1 MTKIKLLRDLSPLLA
16 ALFITACAT
25 PPAPSDPAAD
35 SKAPAPVQT
44 GANEAAETATA
55 PARAERPAPPRP
67 NIALSEDLLFRLLLA
82 ELAGQRGQADVAV
95 RHYLAL
101 ARETRDP
108 EVIER
113 ATRIAVYA
121 RDDAAARSAARL
133 WAELDPVNPDARQV
147 LTVMSLRRGELDQ
160 ALAHL
165 EVILAHSGGEFA
177 QKLWLIASFLG
188 REEDRAAVMGLMER
202 LLADHMADPEA
213 LYAFAHLAARMG
225 AVARA
230 EGLLLDVLAQR
241 PANEPAAMTYLSLL
255 LRQGETGRA
264 LRFLEQTLGHEAA
277 GFNLRLAYA
286 RLLTDVER
294 FDDAR
299 REFETLAVAEPEHVD
314 VLYALG
320 LIHLQAA
327 RLDEAAPYFE
337 RLGRLRQRV
346 SDSNYY
352 LARIAEEKDEL
363 DQASDLYQGVH
374 EGDRYFDA
382 RIRLSLILA
391 KQGQVEKALGQI
403 RALAGA
409 GDAERLLLIQA
420 EAEILTGQRRYAEA
434 MAVYDRALAA
444 ASDHD
449 LLYSRAMLAEKMD
462 RLDILE
468 ADLKRILTE
477 DRDNATV
484 LNALGYTLADRTDRY
499 DEAYDYISRAHEL
512 SPDDFYIL
520 DSMGWV
526 LYRLGR
532 LDEAVGY
539 LRRALALQNDPE
551 IAAHLGEV
559 LWVMGDKK
567 TAREV
572 WETALKA
579 TPADDKLLKVI
590 ERFKP

>member
-1 MTKIKLLRDLSPLLA
+1 MLKLKLLRDLSPMLA

-25 PPAPSDPAAD
+25 LPAPSDPAKD
-35 SKAPAPVQT
+35 TKAAAPVQT
-44 GANEAAETATA
+44 GADEAAETAAA
-55 PARAERPAPPRP
+55 PERPAPPRP

-82 ELAGQRGQADVAV
+82 ELAGQRGRADIAV

-121 RDDAAARSAARL
+121 RDDAAAASAARL
-133 WAELDPVNPDARQV
+133 WAEVDPENPDARQV

-165 EVILAHSGGEFA
+165 EVILAHSRGEFA
-177 QKLWLIASFLG
+177 QKLWLIASFLA

-202 LLADHMADPEA
+202 LLADHMANPEA

-230 EGLLLDVLAQR
+230 EALLLDVLAAR

-255 LRQGETGRA
+255 LRQGETGKA

-277 GFNLRLAYA
+277 GFDLRLAYA

-299 REFETLAVAEPEHVD
+299 REFETLAQAEPEHVD

-337 RLGRLRQRV
+337 RLGRLKKRV

-352 LARIAEEKDEL
+352 LARIAEEKGEL
-363 DQASDLYQGVH
+363 DKASDLYQGVH
-374 EGDRYFDA
+374 EGEVYFDA
-382 RIRLSLILA
+382 QIRLSLILA
-391 KQGQVEKALGQI
+391 RQGQVEKALGQI
-403 RALAGA
+403 RRLEGA
-409 GDAERLLLIQA
+409 RDAERLLLIQA

-444 ASDHD
+444 AIDHD

-468 ADLKRILTE
+468 ADLKRILSE

-484 LNALGYTLADRTDRY
+484 LNALGYTLADRTERY
-499 DEAYDYISRAHEL
+499 AEAYDYIRRAHEL

-579 TPADDKLLKVI
+579 TPTDDKLLKVI

>member
-1 MTKIKLLRDLSPLLA
+1 MTKIKLLRDLSPMLAMLLG
-16 ALFITACAT
+16 TACAT
-25 PPAPSDPAAD
+25 LPAPSDPAKD
-35 SKAPAPVQT
+35 TKAAAPVQT
-44 GANEAAETATA
+44 GADQAAQTAAA
-55 PARAERPAPPRP
+55 PEWRAPPRP

-82 ELAGQRGQADVAV
+82 ELAGQRGRVDIAV
-95 RHYLAL
+95 DHYLAL

-108 EVIER
+108 AVIER
-113 ATRIAVYA
+113 AMRIAVHA
-121 RDDAAARSAARL
+121 RDDAAAERAARL
-133 WAELDPVNPDARQV
+133 WAEVEPESPDAHQV
-147 LTVMSLRRGELDQ
+147 LAVMSLRRREFDQ

-165 EVILAHSGGEFA
+165 EIILAHPGGEFA
-177 QKLWLIASFLG
+177 QNLWLINSFLA
-188 REEDRAAVMGLMER
+188 REEDWPAVIDLMER
-202 LLADHMADPEA
+202 LLEDHMADPEA
-213 LYAFAHLAARMG
+213 LYAFAHLAARLG
-225 AVARA
+225 NGERA
-230 EGLLLDVLAQR
+230 EVLLLDVLAQK

-255 LRQGETGRA
+255 LRKRETDKA
-264 LRFLEQTLGHEAA
+264 LRFLEETLGHEAA
-277 GFNLRLAYA
+277 GFDLRLAYA
-286 RLLTDVER
+286 RLLTDVDR
-294 FDDAR
+294 FDDAL
-299 REFETLAVAEPEHVD
+299 REFETLAVADPEHVD

-337 RLGRLRQRV
+337 RLARLKKRV

-352 LARIAEEKDEL
+352 LARIAEEKGEL

-374 EGDRYFDA
+374 EGDGYFDA

-403 RALAGA
+403 RALESAR
-409 GDAERLLLIQA
+409 DAERLLLIQA

-434 MAVYDRALAA
+434 MAVYDRALVAGA
-444 ASDHD
+444 DHD

-468 ADLKRILTE
+468 ADLKRILSE

-499 DEAYDYISRAHEL
+499 AEAYDYIRRAHEL

-572 WETALKA
+572 WETALRA
-579 TPADDKLLKVI
+579 TPADDRLLKVI

>member
-1 MTKIKLLRDLSPLLA
+1 MTKIKLFRDLSPMLAILLS
-16 ALFITACAT
+16 TACAT
-25 PPAPSDPAAD
+25 LPAPSDPAKD
-35 SKAPAPVQT
+35 TKAAAPVQT
-44 GANEAAETATA
+44 GADEAAETAAA
-55 PARAERPAPPRP
+55 PARPAPPRP

-82 ELAGQRGQADVAV
+82 ELAGQRGQADIAV

-108 EVIER
+108 AVIER
-113 ATRIAVYA
+113 AARIAVHA
-121 RDDAAARSAARL
+121 RDDAAAERAARL
-133 WAELDPVNPDARQV
+133 WAEVEPENPDARQV
-147 LTVMSLRRGELDQ
+147 LTVMSLRRGKLDR

-165 EVILAHSGGEFA
+165 EVILAHSRGEFA
-177 QKLWLIASFLG
+177 QKLWLITSFLA
-188 REEDRAAVMGLMER
+188 READRAAVMRLMER

-213 LYAFAHLAARMG
+213 LYAFAHLAARLG
-225 AVARA
+225 DVARA
-230 EGLLLDVLAQR
+230 EALLLDVLAER

-255 LRQGETGRA
+255 LRKGETGRA

-277 GFNLRLAYA
+277 GFDLRLAYA

-337 RLGRLRQRV
+337 RLARLKKRV

-374 EGDRYFDA
+374 EGERYFDA

-409 GDAERLLLIQA
+409 SDAEGLLLIQA
-420 EAEILTGQRRYAEA
+420 EAEILADQRRYAEA

-444 ASDHD
+444 AIDHD
-449 LLYSRAMLAEKMD
+449 LLYARAMLAEKMG

-468 ADLKRILTE
+468 ADLKRILSK

-499 DEAYDYISRAHEL
+499 AEAYDYIRRAHEL

-551 IAAHLGEV
+551 VAAHLGEV

-572 WETALKA
+572 WETALRA